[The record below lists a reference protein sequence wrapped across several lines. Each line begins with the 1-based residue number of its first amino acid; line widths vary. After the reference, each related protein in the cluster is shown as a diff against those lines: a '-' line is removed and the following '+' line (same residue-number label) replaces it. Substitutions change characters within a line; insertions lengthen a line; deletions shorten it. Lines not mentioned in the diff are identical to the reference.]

1 MSRATLSSLFCTA
14 FLAVFSVSHLDA
26 QKLTEAS
33 FRTNTQMVLVPVN
46 VIDHDGK
53 TIEGL
58 RAQDFAV
65 FDDQYPQQIAS
76 FTNEDAP
83 CSVGL
88 VLDISGSMRYALN
101 TTKAIAQAFFKTA
114 NPEDEFLMLTV
125 STLPD
130 AAAGFTRD
138 TDALQ
143 QNIQSTTPGGMTALL
158 DTVYLGLSRMRKA
171 TRPHRAMLI
180 LSDGMDNESR
190 YSKGELMRLALEADV
205 QVYTI
210 LVDGLPGGGS
220 SRAPFVPS
228 MIAKP
233 GQQAAERQGPLTLEE
248 LSDKTG
254 GLHFHVR
261 NESEGTDA
269 AVKAARAL
277 RNQYV
282 IGYQAPDSG
291 LAGKWHRVRV
301 KANVP
306 KVHVYAR
313 NGYYAQ

>member
-1 MSRATLSSLFCTA
+1 MRRATISSLLIA
-14 FLAVFSVSHLDA
+14 FIAMLSVSQLGA
-26 QKLTEAS
+26 QKLTQAS
-33 FRTNTQMVLVPVN
+33 FRTKTQMVLVPVN
-46 VIDHDGK
+46 VIDHYGK

-58 RAQDFAV
+58 RAEDFAV
-65 FDDQYPQQIAS
+65 FDDQFPQQIAS

-88 VLDISGSMRYALN
+88 VLDISGSMRYALK

-114 NPEDEFLMLTV
+114 NPDDEFLALTV

-130 AAAGFTRD
+130 AAAGFTTD
-138 TDALQ
+138 TEALQ
-143 QNIQSTTPGGMTALL
+143 QSLQSTMSGGMTALL

-210 LVDGLPGGGS
+210 LVDGLPGAS
-220 SRAPFVPS
+220 ARAPFVPS

-269 AVKAARAL
+269 AVKAGRAL

-301 KANVP
+301 KSNVP